1 MTNQLQHR
9 SDFST
14 SQVPSSAK
22 YSGWHIALVIIGGT
36 ISIPGFLMAANIGAS
51 LGLQTAAVAF
61 VSGCFVLGVLAALT
75 GLCGQ
80 KSGLSAYM
88 LCEFAFGRWGG
99 RFASF
104 VVACSLIGWFG
115 VISTIFAK
123 ATDLLATEVF
133 AANLPIELYVVF
145 GGVLIVAVTISGFKG
160 IDKLAMAL
168 VPLMT
173 VFLLLAAWLSIDDVG
188 SWISPSGAED
198 MSLAIAISAVIGSY
212 IAGVTIQP
220 DYSRFAASRRGA
232 LVSAFIALGISFP
245 LVLLCTAIPAVALG
259 EADLFKVMFALGI
272 GIPAFLLLLLAAWSS
287 NVLCVYSASLSLATI
302 FPGFPLRTIVIA
314 IGVVGTGLALLHV
327 DEYLTQYLVLL
338 GITVPPISSI
348 YIVDALLLRN
358 TFDKQALSGRPRLVY
373 RAAVAWITAVIFGY
387 LSYLG
392 VFSLTSIAAIDSIV
406 VAGGLSLLLRPMD
419 ALQSVR
425 NPEQEA
431 KYDSPR
437 VQGDQVS

>member
-1 MTNQLQHR
+1 MTSQTQDN

-14 SQVPSSAK
+14 SQVPSHAT

-51 LGLQTAAVAF
+51 LGLQTAAIAF
-61 VSGCFVLGVLAALT
+61 ISGCFVLGVLAALT

-123 ATDLLATEVF
+123 AADLLANEVF
-133 AANLPIELYVVF
+133 SISLPIELYVVF
-145 GGVLIVAVTISGFKG
+145 GGILIVAVTISGFKG
-160 IDKLAMAL
+160 IDKLALAL
-168 VPLMT
+168 VPLM
-173 VFLLLAAWLSIDDVG
+173 VAFLLLAAWLSIDDVG
-188 SWISPSGAED
+188 SWVSPSGAED
-198 MSLAIAISAVIGSY
+198 LTLALAISAVIGSY

-220 DYSRFAASRRGA
+220 DYSRFAASRKGA
-232 LVSAFIALGISFP
+232 LGSAFVALGVSFP
-245 LVLLCTAIPAVALG
+245 LVLFCTAIPAVALG
-259 EADLFKVMFALGI
+259 EPDLFKVMFALGI

-302 FPGFPLRTIVIA
+302 FLGFRLRNIVIA
-314 IGVVGTGLALLHV
+314 IGVVGTGLALVHV

-348 YIVDALLLRN
+348 YIVDALLLRSK
-358 TFDKQALSGRPRLVY
+358 FDEEALARRPPLVY
-373 RAAVAWITAVIFGY
+373 RSAIAWVTAVGFGY
-387 LSYLG
+387 LSYAG
-392 VFSLTSIAAIDSIV
+392 IFSLTSIAAIDSIV

-419 ALQSVR
+419 ALQLS
-425 NPEQEA
+425 NSGESA
-431 KYDSPR
+431 
-437 VQGDQVS
+437 

>member
-1 MTNQLQHR
+1 MTIQAQEN

-14 SQVPSSAK
+14 SQVPSTAT

-61 VSGCFVLGVLAALT
+61 VSGCLVLGILAALT

-123 ATDLLATEVF
+123 AADLLATEVF
-133 AANLPIELYVVF
+133 ATSLPIELYVVF
-145 GGVLIVAVTISGFKG
+145 GGVLIVAVTISGFRG
-160 IDKLAMAL
+160 IDKLATAL
-168 VPLMT
+168 VPLMV

-188 SWISPSGAED
+188 SWVSPRESES
-198 MSLAIAISAVIGSY
+198 MTLALAISAVIGSY

-232 LVSAFIALGISFP
+232 LGSAFVALGISFP
-245 LVLLCTAIPAVALG
+245 LVLFCTAIPAVALG
-259 EADLFKVMFALGI
+259 EPDLFKVMFALGI
-272 GIPAFLLLLLAAWSS
+272 GVPAFLLLLLAAWSS

-302 FPGFPLRTIVIA
+302 FLGFPLRNIVIA
-314 IGVVGTGLALLHV
+314 IGIVGTGLALVHV

-348 YIVDALLLRN
+348 YIVDALLFRN
-358 TFDKQALSGRPRLVY
+358 RFDEKALLKRPRLVY
-373 RAAVAWITAVIFGY
+373 RAAIAWLTAVGFGY
-387 LSYLG
+387 LSYVG
-392 VFSLTSIAAIDSIV
+392 IFSLTSIAAIDSIV
-406 VAGGLSLLLRPMD
+406 VAGGLSFVLRPMD
-419 ALQSVR
+419 AFQSIAG
-425 NPEQEA
+425 EKA
-431 KYDSPR
+431 
-437 VQGDQVS
+437 

>member
-1 MTNQLQHR
+1 MTSKTKDD

-14 SQVPSSAK
+14 SQVPSDAT

-61 VSGCFVLGVLAALT
+61 ISGCLVLGILAALT

-123 ATDLLATEVF
+123 AADLLATEVF
-133 AANLPIELYVVF
+133 STSLPVELYVVF
-145 GGVLIVAVTISGFKG
+145 SGVLIVAVTISGFKG
-160 IDKLAMAL
+160 IDKLATAL
-168 VPLMT
+168 VPLM
-173 VFLLLAAWLSIDDVG
+173 VIFLLLAAWLSIDDVG
-188 SWISPSGAED
+188 SWVSPRGSEN
-198 MSLAIAISAVIGSY
+198 MTLALAISAVIGSY

-232 LVSAFIALGISFP
+232 LGSAFVALGISFP
-245 LVLLCTAIPAVALG
+245 LVLFCVAIPAVALG
-259 EADLFKVMFALGI
+259 EPDLFKVMFALGI

-302 FPGFPLRTIVIA
+302 FLGFPLRNIVIA
-314 IGVVGTGLALLHV
+314 IGIVGTGLALVHV

-348 YIVDALLLRN
+348 YIVDALFLRN
-358 TFDKQALSGRPRLVY
+358 KFDEAALSQQPRLVY
-373 RAAVAWITAVIFGY
+373 RAAIAWLTAVGFGY
-387 LSYLG
+387 LSYAG
-392 VFSLTSIAAIDSIV
+392 IFSLTSIAAIDSIV
-406 VAGGLSLLLRPMD
+406 VAGGLSFLLRPMD
-419 ALQSVR
+419 ALQSKR
-425 NPEQEA
+425 GGASQ
-431 KYDSPR
+431 
-437 VQGDQVS
+437 

>member
-1 MTNQLQHR
+1 MTSKTKDN

-14 SQVPSSAK
+14 SQVPSDAT

-61 VSGCFVLGVLAALT
+61 ASGCLVLGILAALT

-123 ATDLLATEVF
+123 AADLLATEVF
-133 AANLPIELYVVF
+133 SMSLPIELYVVF
-145 GGVLIVAVTISGFKG
+145 SGVLIVAVTISGFKG
-160 IDKLAMAL
+160 IDKLATTL
-168 VPLMT
+168 VPLM
-173 VFLLLAAWLSIDDVG
+173 VIFLLLAAWLSIDDVG
-188 SWISPSGAED
+188 SWVSPRGSEN
-198 MSLAIAISAVIGSY
+198 MTLALAVSAVIGSY

-232 LVSAFIALGISFP
+232 LGSAFVALGISFP
-245 LVLLCTAIPAVALG
+245 LVLFCVAIPAVALG
-259 EADLFKVMFALGI
+259 EPDLFKVMFALGI

-302 FPGFPLRTIVIA
+302 FLGFPLRNIVIA
-314 IGVVGTGLALLHV
+314 IGIVGTGLALVRV

-348 YIVDALLLRN
+348 YIVDALFLRN
-358 TFDKQALSGRPRLVY
+358 KFDEEALSQRPRLVY
-373 RAAVAWITAVIFGY
+373 RAAIAWVAAVGFGY
-387 LSYLG
+387 LSYAG
-392 VFSLTSIAAIDSIV
+392 IFSLTSIAAIDSIV
-406 VAGGLSLLLRPMD
+406 VAGGLSFLLRPMD
-419 ALQSVR
+419 ALQSKR
-425 NPEQEA
+425 GGASQ
-431 KYDSPR
+431 
-437 VQGDQVS
+437 